1 MDTPNLFD
9 SLTPEQLAQ
18 LLRGRGLQEEGSLID
33 QQLAQLLADQPQM
46 IQHSTPLGAGL
57 GSIAYALESGVNAG
71 QAKAL
76 RGQRK
81 DNLSAQDR
89 LTMEFAKLL
98 RTPQTPSA
106 PPPMPVPSL
115 PGMDPAE
122 LAAFPGFGGA
132 SADHSDPNMMPMMDL
147 TTPIADQ
154 EIISNPN
161 PPYPTGPEALEVS
174 EQWGLDFSD
183 PKYVQTL
190 LEHDPTQ
197 VRPGWGLDLSAP
209 DTGAPMPSLAGLSTQ
224 PAPDPGALP
233 PRRGRRPT
241 VFAF

>member
-1 MDTPNLFD
+1 MDANIFDNL
-9 SLTPEQLAQ
+9 SPEQLAQ
-18 LLRGRGLQEEGSLID
+18 LLRGAGLQEEGSLLD
-33 QQLAQLLADQPQM
+33 QQIQQLLAEGDPSLT
-46 IQHSTPLGAGL
+46 QHISPGGAALGGL
-57 GSIAYALESGVNAG
+57 ANALDKGMNAYQV
-71 QAKAL
+71 KAL
-76 RGQRK
+76 RGDRK
-81 DNLSAQDR
+81 KNLSAQDQ
-89 LTMEFAKLL
+89 LMADFAKLL
-98 RTPQTPSA
+98 RSPQKPGA
-106 PPPMPVPSL
+106 APPMPAPSL

-147 TTPIADQ
+147 TTPLADQ

-161 PPYPTGPEALEVS
+161 PPYPTGPDALEVS
-174 EQWGLDFSD
+174 EGWGLDFSD